1 MHGEENSA
9 VHCGVIERSCMAG
22 GCAITKWCMAL
33 IPGEVRLAGFGFATL
48 GSSVVYHQVP

>member
-1 MHGEENSA
+1 
-9 VHCGVIERSCMAG
+9 MAG